1 LYGGAVSCAL
11 LLGGTGQIGV
21 AAAVRLRK
29 AGWEVMIAARSGPIR
44 VDRREPGQLEKAVG
58 EGVDAIVDVV
68 AYTRADGEQLNALG
82 DRVGSLVVISSA
94 SVYADA
100 EGRTL
105 DEASSLETFPRLAVP
120 IAESEPTVA
129 PSDAT
134 YSAQKVA
141 LEQTVLDGPV
151 PTTIIRPCA
160 VHGRRSTSPREWFF
174 VKRVRDGRR
183 HVVLVSRGQS
193 RFHTTSVDNLA
204 ELIRLAL
211 ENPADR
217 ILNCGDP
224 NPPTVAEIG
233 RAVAP
238 ELEQVPIDEDG
249 YTRRDLSNPWAVP
262 YPIVVDT
269 TNAERELGYR
279 PVADYRDAV
288 QATRDWLL
296 TTDRD
301 FSDTY
306 LTRYFDYAAED
317 EFIRSAHPERGAHA
331 S

>member
-1 LYGGAVSCAL
+1 VSRVL
-11 LLGGTGQIGV
+11 LLGGTGQIGRAT
-21 AAAVRLRK
+21 AARLRQT
-29 AGWEVMIAARSGPIR
+29 GWEVLVAARSGPIP
-44 VDRREPGQLEKAVG
+44 VDRARPGEVEKAVG
-58 EGVDAIVDVV
+58 DGVDAIVDIV
-68 AYTRADGEQLNALG
+68 AYARTDGEQLNALA

-100 EGRTL
+100 HGRTL
-105 DEASSLETFPRLAVP
+105 DEASSVESFPRLPVP
-120 IAESEPTVA
+120 ITESQPTVA
-129 PSDAT
+129 PSEAT
-134 YSAQKVA
+134 YSTRKVA
-141 LEQTVLDGPV
+141 LEQTVLDGAL

-160 VHGRRSTSPREWFF
+160 LHGPGSTTPREWFF
-174 VKRVRDGRR
+174 VKRLRDGRR
-183 HVVLVSRGQS
+183 NVVLVSRGES

-217 ILNCGDP
+217 ILNSGDP
-224 NPPTVAEIG
+224 NPPTVADIG

-249 YTRRDLSNPWAVP
+249 YARPDLSNPWAVP

-269 TNAERELGYR
+269 TKAERELGYR
-279 PVADYRDAV
+279 PVADYRGAV

-317 EFIRSAHPERGAHA
+317 EVIRTAHPERGAHA